1 MRYRPEG
8 LVQDPDAEDGPP
20 GPREDAATAAPARFG
35 LRAWLRWVWRQLTS
49 MRVALL
55 LLLLLAVVAIPGS
68 FIPQRDQAPEGV
80 AQYYADYPDLA
91 PIMDRFSLFDVYASP
106 WFAAVYLLLFISL
119 VGCIVPRAVDHARAL
134 RTPPPKAP
142 RRFTRFD
149 NHAAFVSPL
158 GAPQAADAVTGAL
171 RGYRIRREEAE
182 GVTTLS
188 AEKGYLREAGNITF
202 HLALVGL
209 LLSVLYGS
217 LVHYRGQVIV
227 VEGDTFANS
236 RLAYDSFD
244 SGVWYADGDLDPFRM
259 TLEEFTAEFTDA
271 GRAVDFQAD
280 VTVTEDGESR
290 AEVIRLNAPLRVGG
304 AAVSLQGNG
313 YAPQVTV
320 RDGNGELAFSGA
332 VPFVPEDDIGYTSRG
347 VIKVPDTTTDYQVGL
362 NGWFL
367 PTGVVDGDQAFSLS
381 PDPENPMLVLDVW
394 YGDLGLDLGVPQNVY
409 ELDTTAMTQVT
420 EEVEG
425 GQEPVR
431 VIVTLGETVDLP
443 EGLGSITFEAVPR
456 FAGFDLRY
464 DPTLGWVLAFA
475 LLALAGLCASLFLP
489 RRRVF
494 ARIGTDGQG
503 RTVVTAAALARNDDP
518 GLGRELERVLAPVRP
533 APEQAVEQVQE
544 HQDDGGAPARKDV

>member
-1 MRYRPEG
+1 M
-8 LVQDPDAEDGPP
+8 
-20 GPREDAATAAPARFG
+20 
-35 LRAWLRWVWRQLTS
+35 
-49 MRVALL
+49 
-55 LLLLLAVVAIPGS
+55 
-68 FIPQRDQAPEGV
+68 
-80 AQYYADYPDLA
+80 
-91 PIMDRFSLFDVYASP
+91 
-106 WFAAVYLLLFISL
+106 
-119 VGCIVPRAVDHARAL
+119 
-134 RTPPPKAP
+134 
-142 RRFTRFD
+142 
-149 NHAAFVSPL
+149 
-158 GAPQAADAVTGAL
+158 
-171 RGYRIRREEAE
+171 
-182 GVTTLS
+182 
-188 AEKGYLREAGNITF
+188 
-202 HLALVGL
+202 
-209 LLSVLYGS
+209 
-217 LVHYRGQVIV
+217 
-227 VEGDTFANS
+227 
-236 RLAYDSFD
+236 
-244 SGVWYADGDLDPFRM
+244 
-259 TLEEFTAEFTDA
+259 
-271 GRAVDFQAD
+271 
-280 VTVTEDGESR
+280 
-290 AEVIRLNAPLRVGG
+290 
-304 AAVSLQGNG
+304 
-313 YAPQVTV
+313 
-320 RDGNGELAFSGA
+320 
-332 VPFVPEDDIGYTSRG
+332 
-347 VIKVPDTTTDYQVGL
+347 
-362 NGWFL
+362 
-367 PTGVVDGDQAFSLS
+367 VDGDQAFSLS